1 MMDDTKLIARPIK
14 KKLAPD
20 YVIEQIKESLIEK
33 KLKPGDKLPS
43 ETELIEIYGVSRG
56 SVRQAMK
63 SLEMLGVITIRPG
76 DGTYVN
82 SCITS
87 NNLNP
92 LAFSMLLLSPTS
104 IEFSNARLML
114 ELNIMKLVL
123 ENKNELESI
132 MPKLEDNIKIQDQL
146 IKSGASIERMVE
158 NDKHFHMMLSGVCN
172 NKIMQSIYDFVID
185 GFSSL
190 MLYTTK
196 MQNRNN
202 IVCENTVDH
211 HRLILNSLKSGEYKN
226 VENAVKQSMDG
237 WGRLIKE
244 TES

>member
-1 MMDDTKLIARPIK
+1 
-14 KKLAPD
+14 
-20 YVIEQIKESLIEK
+20 
-33 KLKPGDKLPS
+33 
-43 ETELIEIYGVSRG
+43 
-56 SVRQAMK
+56 
-63 SLEMLGVITIRPG
+63 MLGVITIRPG

-237 WGRLIKE
+237 WGRLINE